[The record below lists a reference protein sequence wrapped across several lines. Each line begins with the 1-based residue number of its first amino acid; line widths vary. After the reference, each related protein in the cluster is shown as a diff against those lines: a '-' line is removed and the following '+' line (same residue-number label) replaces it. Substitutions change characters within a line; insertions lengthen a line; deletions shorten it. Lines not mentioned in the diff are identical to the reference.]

1 MTLDEIL
8 KGESKNIE
16 FKSEL
21 PKKSER
27 YIKSII
33 AFANTSGGK
42 LIIGID
48 DTTREIIG
56 VNKEAVFQIMDGIAN
71 AISDCCEPQI
81 VPDITFQTLDGKCI
95 VIVEIYPGA
104 NRPYYLK
111 QTGKENG
118 TYIRIAGTSRPAD
131 ITKVKELEIEGRNW
145 SWDELLCIG
154 YTVTEQAVEKLCKD
168 IYTYMLAATSSEE
181 ERRTIPTVT

>member
-56 VNKEAVFQIMDGIAN
+56 VNKEAVFQIMMALPMLSLIVV
-71 AISDCCEPQI
+71 SLRLFQI
-81 VPDITFQTLDGKCI
+81 
-95 VIVEIYPGA
+95 
-104 NRPYYLK
+104 
-111 QTGKENG
+111 
-118 TYIRIAGTSRPAD
+118 
-131 ITKVKELEIEGRNW
+131 
-145 SWDELLCIG
+145 LLF
-154 YTVTEQAVEKLCKD
+154 
-168 IYTYMLAATSSEE
+168 
-181 ERRTIPTVT
+181 RH

>member
-42 LIIGID
+42 RIIGID

-71 AISDCCEPQI
+71 AISDC
-81 VPDITFQTLDGKCI
+81 
-95 VIVEIYPGA
+95 
-104 NRPYYLK
+104 
-111 QTGKENG
+111 
-118 TYIRIAGTSRPAD
+118 
-131 ITKVKELEIEGRNW
+131 
-145 SWDELLCIG
+145 
-154 YTVTEQAVEKLCKD
+154 
-168 IYTYMLAATSSEE
+168 
-181 ERRTIPTVT
+181 